1 MFSHSAAATA
11 VHGATSDGPATG
23 GPAPGRERILAAA
36 MARIAEDGAAGTSV
50 RAIATAAGVS
60 PALVL
65 HHFGSKAGL
74 IAACDAHLV
83 DVVRALKSDALGSG
97 PGLDP
102 VVALTAAAED
112 AAPLVGYLARRL
124 SEGGAA
130 VAGLVDRI
138 VDDAHGYVRGG
149 IESGLLRPS
158 VLERER
164 TVLLT
169 LWSLGALVMHQ
180 HARRLLGYS
189 VVDGADGVARWGR
202 LATEVLAG
210 GILTPEAIAAL
221 AEGAEEDR

>member
-1 MFSHSAAATA
+1 MISQSAGTVAE
-11 VHGATSDGPATG
+11 GRATSDVPPVA
-23 GPAPGRERILAAA
+23 GPAPGRDRILSAA
-36 MARIAEDGAAGTSV
+36 MARISEDGAAGASV
-50 RAIATAAGVS
+50 RAIATTAGVS

-102 VVALTAAAED
+102 VAALAAAAED
-112 AAPLVGYLARRL
+112 AAPLARYLARRL
-124 SEGGAA
+124 SEGGAT

-138 VDDAHGYVRGG
+138 VDDAHGYVRDG

-158 VLERER
+158 AHERER
-164 TVLLT
+164 TVLLA
-169 LWSLGALVMHQ
+169 LWSLGALAMHQ
-180 HARRLLGYS
+180 HARRLLGFS
-189 VVDGADGVARWGR
+189 VVDGAEGVARWGR

-210 GILTPEAIAAL
+210 GIMTPEAIAAM
-221 AEGAEEDR
+221 AGGTEEDA